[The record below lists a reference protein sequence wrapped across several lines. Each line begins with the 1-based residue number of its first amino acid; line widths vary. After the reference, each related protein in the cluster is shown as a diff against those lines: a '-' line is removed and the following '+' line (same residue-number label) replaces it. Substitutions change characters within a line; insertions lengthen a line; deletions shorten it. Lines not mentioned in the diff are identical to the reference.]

1 MKRTYNIQLKVS
13 STEKEAI
20 ERNAAKAGMT
30 TSKYLRTIGTE
41 EGKVI
46 FLDKGG
52 YIPKNLIEIND
63 KITGVLRNGQ
73 ISHEKGIE
81 IIDILKRIMTAFVE
95 VTEQL
100 TVIRSDSEEE

>member
-73 ISHEKGIE
+73 ISDEKGIE
-81 IIDILKRIMTAFVE
+81 IIDILKRITTAFVE